1 MEVVL
6 DAFDENLRVFG
17 FQLPKKISGIGI
29 RKFSEL
35 HASEEV
41 FELLEDSEL
50 RKMDLDLEG
59 SLANIF

>member
-17 FQLPKKISGIGI
+17 FQLPKEIGGIGI

-35 HASEEV
+35 YAPKKV
-41 FELLEDSEL
+41 LKLLEDSV
-50 RKMDLDLEG
+50 
-59 SLANIF
+59 